1 MSLKN
6 NMKRI
11 ALMAVVVFAA
21 MLFTSCRK
29 YDYTDF
35 IGTWGVEKLEYYNI
49 DYQGNPIPNS
59 GATYYFDPNSSDNG
73 IQLVFRADKT
83 GELRDSAIDT
93 LWIKNEETGEYDSCI
108 YCPDT
113 TIVKTFTCSF
123 DESENTLYLNMEYVW
138 TYRLIIN
145 SLSKKEFIYETE
157 YDEDYMERAF
167 MKRISKKPTKS
178 TDKTPVRHPHKKPG
192 SLFGDR

>member
-1 MSLKN
+1 
-6 NMKRI
+6 MKRI
-11 ALMAVVVFAA
+11 VLMTVVVFAV
-21 MLFTSCRK
+21 MLFISCNR
-29 YDYTDF
+29 YDYPDF
-35 IGTWGVEKLEYYNI
+35 VGTWGVEKIEYYNL
-49 DYQGNPIPNS
+49 DWQGNPIPGS
-59 GATYYFDPNSSDNG
+59 GSTYYFDPYSADNG

-83 GELRDSAIDT
+83 GEMRDSAIDT
-93 LWIKNEETGEYDSCI
+93 LWIKNEETGEYDSCV

-123 DESENTLYLNMEYVW
+123 DQSEHTLYMNMDYIW

-145 SLSKKEFIYETE
+145 SFSKKEFIYENV
-157 YDEDYMERAF
+157 YDEDLLERAF

-178 TDKTPVRHPHKKPG
+178 ADKSIVRHPHKKPG